1 MKNNKLPFQIGKHY
15 ENWEFDLEPSDM
27 ERILGF
33 DSYVF
38 IREISFLNII
48 PRYTEL
54 VFCWDILKVVILTF
68 DFEIKEQ
75 LELFRDILALNF
87 GSKTQFKNEHLQA
100 EIYSV
105 ARHIEL
111 WLVYIPDGYRIEIS
125 YGCSKYLNIIYN

>member
-1 MKNNKLPFQIGKHY
+1 MKKDKLPFEIGKHY

-33 DSYVF
+33 DSYF
-38 IREISFLNII
+38 YIRELSFLDII

-75 LELFRDILALNF
+75 MELFRDILDLNF
-87 GSKTQFKNEHLQA
+87 GNRAKFKNEDLQA

-111 WLVYIPDGYRIEIS
+111 WLVYIPDGYRIELS
-125 YGCSKYLNIIYN
+125 YGNSKYLKEIYN

>member
-1 MKNNKLPFQIGKHY
+1 MKKNKLPFQIGKHY

-54 VFCWDILKVVILTF
+54 VFCWDILKVVILTV
-68 DFEIKEQ
+68 DFETKEQ
-75 LELFRDILALNF
+75 MELFRDILALNF
-87 GSKTQFKNEHLQA
+87 GSKTQFKNEDLQA

>member
-1 MKNNKLPFQIGKHY
+1 MKKNKLPFQIGKHY

-75 LELFRDILALNF
+75 MELFRNILSLNF

-100 EIYSV
+100 EIYSI

-111 WLVYIPDGYRIEIS
+111 WLVYIPDGYRIELS
-125 YGCSKYLNIIYN
+125 YGSSKYLEEIYN

>member
-15 ENWEFDLEPSDM
+15 ENWEFDLEPSDV
-27 ERILGF
+27 ERIIGF
-33 DSYVF
+33 DSYF
-38 IREISFLNII
+38 HIRELSFLGII

-54 VFCWDILKVVILTF
+54 VFCWDILKVVILTV
-68 DFEIKEQ
+68 DFETKEQ

-87 GSKTQFKNEHLQA
+87 GSKTQFKNEDLQA

>member
-1 MKNNKLPFQIGKHY
+1 MKKDKLPFEIGKHY

-54 VFCWDILKVVILTF
+54 VFCWEILKVVILTF

-75 LELFRDILALNF
+75 MELFRDILALNF
-87 GSKTQFKNEHLQA
+87 GSKTQFKNEDLQA

-125 YGCSKYLNIIYN
+125 YGSSKYLKEIYD

>member
-1 MKNNKLPFQIGKHY
+1 MKKDKLPFQIGKHY

-33 DSYVF
+33 DSYF
-38 IREISFLNII
+38 YIRELSFLDII

-54 VFCWDILKVVILTF
+54 VFCWDILKVVILTI
-68 DFEIKEQ
+68 DFETLVQ
-75 LELFRDILALNF
+75 LHQFKDILDLNF
-87 GSKTQFKNEHLQA
+87 GNRAKFKNEDLQA

-125 YGCSKYLNIIYN
+125 YGSSKYLEEIYN

>member
-1 MKNNKLPFQIGKHY
+1 MKKDKLPFQIGKHY

-48 PRYTEL
+48 PRYAQL
-54 VFCWDILKVVILTF
+54 VFCWDILKVVILTV
-68 DFEIKEQ
+68 DFETKEQ
-75 LELFRDILALNF
+75 MELFRDILALNF
-87 GSKTQFKNEHLQA
+87 GSKTQFKNEDLQA

>member
-54 VFCWDILKVVILTF
+54 VFCWDILKVVILTV
-68 DFEIKEQ
+68 DFETKEQ

-125 YGCSKYLNIIYN
+125 YGSSKYLEEIYN

>member
-1 MKNNKLPFQIGKHY
+1 MKKDKLPFQIGKHY
-15 ENWEFDLEPSDM
+15 ENWEFDLEPSGM

-33 DSYVF
+33 DSYF
-38 IREISFLNII
+38 YIKELSFLGII

-68 DFEIKEQ
+68 DFETKEQ
-75 LELFRDILALNF
+75 MELFRDILALNF
-87 GSKTQFKNEHLQA
+87 GSKTQFKNEDLQA

-111 WLVYIPDGYRIEIS
+111 WLVYIPDGYRVEIS

>member
-1 MKNNKLPFQIGKHY
+1 MKKDKLTFQIGKHY

-68 DFEIKEQ
+68 DFETKEQ
-75 LELFRDILALNF
+75 MELFRDILALNF
-87 GSKTQFKNEHLQA
+87 GSKTQFKNEDLQA

>member
-68 DFEIKEQ
+68 DFETKEQ
-75 LELFRDILALNF
+75 MELFRDILALNF
-87 GSKTQFKNEHLQA
+87 GSKTQFKNEDLQA

-111 WLVYIPDGYRIEIS
+111 WLVYIPDGYRVEIS

>member
-1 MKNNKLPFQIGKHY
+1 MKKDKLPFEIGKHY

-54 VFCWDILKVVILTF
+54 VFCWDILKVIILTV
-68 DFEIKEQ
+68 DFETKEQ
-75 LELFRDILALNF
+75 LELFRDILSLNF
-87 GSKTQFKNEHLQA
+87 GSKTQFKNEDLQA

-111 WLVYIPDGYRIEIS
+111 WLVYIPDGYRIELS
-125 YGCSKYLNIIYN
+125 YGNSKYLRGIYY

>member
-1 MKNNKLPFQIGKHY
+1 MKKDKLPFQIGKHY

-33 DSYVF
+33 DSYF
-38 IREISFLNII
+38 YIRELSFLDII

-54 VFCWDILKVVILTF
+54 VFCWDILKVVILTI
-68 DFEIKEQ
+68 DFETLVQ
-75 LELFRDILALNF
+75 LHQFRDILDLNF
-87 GSKTQFKNEHLQA
+87 GNRAKFKNEDLQA

-111 WLVYIPDGYRIEIS
+111 WLVYIPYGYRIEIS
-125 YGCSKYLNIIYN
+125 YGSSKYLKEIYD

>member
-54 VFCWDILKVVILTF
+54 VFCWDILKVVILTV
-68 DFEIKEQ
+68 DFETKEQ
-75 LELFRDILALNF
+75 MELFRDILALNF
-87 GSKTQFKNEHLQA
+87 GERTQYENEYLDA

>member
-1 MKNNKLPFQIGKHY
+1 MKKNKLPFQIGKHY

-75 LELFRDILALNF
+75 MELFRDTLALNF
-87 GSKTQFKNEHLQA
+87 GSKTQFKNEDLQA

-111 WLVYIPDGYRIEIS
+111 WLVYIPDGYRVEIS

>member
-1 MKNNKLPFQIGKHY
+1 MKKNKLPFQIGKHY

-54 VFCWDILKVVILTF
+54 VFCWDILKVVILTV
-68 DFEIKEQ
+68 DFETKEQ

-87 GSKTQFKNEHLQA
+87 GSKTQFKNEDLQA
-100 EIYSV
+100 EIYSI

-125 YGCSKYLNIIYN
+125 YGNNKYLRGIYY

>member
-75 LELFRDILALNF
+75 MELFRDILALNF
-87 GSKTQFKNEHLQA
+87 GSKTQFKNEDLQA

-111 WLVYIPDGYRIEIS
+111 WLVYISDGYRIEIS
-125 YGCSKYLNIIYN
+125 YGNSKYLRDIYY

>member
-1 MKNNKLPFQIGKHY
+1 MKKNKLPFQIGKHY

-54 VFCWDILKVVILTF
+54 VFCWDILKVVILTV
-68 DFEIKEQ
+68 DFETKEQ

-87 GSKTQFKNEHLQA
+87 GSKTQFKNEDLQA

-111 WLVYIPDGYRIEIS
+111 WLVYIPDGYRVEIS

>member
-1 MKNNKLPFQIGKHY
+1 MKKNKLPFQIGKHY

-75 LELFRDILALNF
+75 MELFRDILALNF
-87 GSKTQFKNEHLQA
+87 GSKTQFKNEDLQA

>member
-1 MKNNKLPFQIGKHY
+1 MKKDKLPFQIGKHY

-33 DSYVF
+33 DSYF
-38 IREISFLNII
+38 YIRELSFLGII

-54 VFCWDILKVVILTF
+54 VFCWDILKVVILTI
-68 DFEIKEQ
+68 DFETREQ
-75 LELFRDILALNF
+75 LELFRDIIDLNF
-87 GSKTQFKNEHLQA
+87 GSRTQCENEFLTA
-100 EIYSV
+100 EVYSI

-125 YGCSKYLNIIYN
+125 YGSSKYLKEIYD

>member
-1 MKNNKLPFQIGKHY
+1 MKKNKLPFQIGKHY

-54 VFCWDILKVVILTF
+54 VFCWDILKVVILTV
-68 DFEIKEQ
+68 DFETKEQ
-75 LELFRDILALNF
+75 IELFRDILALNF

-100 EIYSV
+100 EIYSI

-111 WLVYIPDGYRIEIS
+111 WLVYIPDGYRIELS
-125 YGCSKYLNIIYN
+125 YGNSKYLRGIYY

>member
-1 MKNNKLPFQIGKHY
+1 MKKDKLPFQIGKHY
-15 ENWEFDLEPSDM
+15 ENWEFDLEPSGM

-33 DSYVF
+33 DSYF
-38 IREISFLNII
+38 YIRELSFLDII

-54 VFCWDILKVVILTF
+54 VFCWDILKVVILTI
-68 DFEIKEQ
+68 DFETLVQ
-75 LELFRDILALNF
+75 LHQFRDILDLNF
-87 GSKTQFKNEHLQA
+87 GNRAKFKNEDLQA

-125 YGCSKYLNIIYN
+125 YGSSKYLEEIYN

>member
-1 MKNNKLPFQIGKHY
+1 MKKNKLPFQIGKHY

-33 DSYVF
+33 DSYF
-38 IREISFLNII
+38 YIRELSFLGII

-54 VFCWDILKVVILTF
+54 VFCWDILKVIILTV
-68 DFEIKEQ
+68 DFETKEQ
-75 LELFRDILALNF
+75 LELFRDILSLNF

-100 EIYSV
+100 EIYSI

>member
-54 VFCWDILKVVILTF
+54 VFCWDILKVVILTL
-68 DFEIKEQ
+68 DFETKEQ
-75 LELFRDILALNF
+75 MELFRDILALNF
-87 GSKTQFKNEHLQA
+87 GSKTQFKNEDLQA

-111 WLVYIPDGYRIEIS
+111 WLVYIPDGYRIELS
-125 YGCSKYLNIIYN
+125 YGNSKYLRGIYY

>member
-1 MKNNKLPFQIGKHY
+1 MKKEKLSFQIGKHY

-33 DSYVF
+33 DSYF
-38 IREISFLNII
+38 YIRELSFLDII

-54 VFCWDILKVVILTF
+54 VFCWDLLKVVILTV
-68 DFEIKEQ
+68 DFETKEQ
-75 LELFRDILALNF
+75 LELFRDILDLNF
-87 GSKTQFKNEHLQA
+87 GNRTQFKNEYLHS

-111 WLVYIPDGYRIEIS
+111 WLVYIPDGYRIELS
-125 YGCSKYLNIIYN
+125 YGNSKYLREIYN

>member
-1 MKNNKLPFQIGKHY
+1 MKKDKLPFQIGKHY

-33 DSYVF
+33 DSYF
-38 IREISFLNII
+38 YIRELSFLDII

-54 VFCWDILKVVILTF
+54 VFCWDILKVVILTL
-68 DFEIKEQ
+68 DFETKEQ
-75 LELFRDILALNF
+75 MELFRDILALNF
-87 GSKTQFKNEHLQA
+87 GSKTQFKNEDLQA

-125 YGCSKYLNIIYN
+125 YGCSKYLKEIYD

>member
-1 MKNNKLPFQIGKHY
+1 MKKDKLTFQIGKHY

-54 VFCWDILKVVILTF
+54 VFCWDILKVVILTV
-68 DFEIKEQ
+68 DFETLEQ
-75 LELFRDILALNF
+75 LHQFRDILDLNF
-87 GSKTQFKNEHLQA
+87 GSKTQFKNEDLQA

>member
-68 DFEIKEQ
+68 DFETKEQ
-75 LELFRDILALNF
+75 MELFRDILALNF
-87 GSKTQFKNEHLQA
+87 GSKTQFKNEDLQA

-111 WLVYIPDGYRIEIS
+111 WLVNIPDGYRIEIS
-125 YGCSKYLNIIYN
+125 YGNSKYLRGIYY

>member
-1 MKNNKLPFQIGKHY
+1 MKKDKLPFQIGKHY
-15 ENWEFDLEPSDM
+15 ENWEFDLEPSDV
-27 ERILGF
+27 ERIIGF
-33 DSYVF
+33 DSYF
-38 IREISFLNII
+38 HIRELSFLGII

-54 VFCWDILKVVILTF
+54 VFCWDILKVVILTVE
-68 DFEIKEQ
+68 FETKEQ

-87 GSKTQFKNEHLQA
+87 GSKTQFKNEDLQA

-111 WLVYIPDGYRIEIS
+111 WLVYIPDGYRVEIS

>member
-1 MKNNKLPFQIGKHY
+1 MKKDKLPFQIGKHY
-15 ENWEFDLEPSDM
+15 ENWEFDLEPSDD

-33 DSYVF
+33 DSYF
-38 IREISFLNII
+38 YIRELSFLGII

-54 VFCWDILKVVILTF
+54 VFCWDILKVVILTI
-68 DFEIKEQ
+68 DFETKEQ
-75 LELFRDILALNF
+75 LELFRHILALNF
-87 GSKTQFKNEHLQA
+87 GSKTQFKNEDLQA

-125 YGCSKYLNIIYN
+125 YGSSKYLEEIYN

>member
-1 MKNNKLPFQIGKHY
+1 MKKDKLPFQIGKHY
-15 ENWEFDLEPSDM
+15 ENWEFDLEPSDV
-27 ERILGF
+27 ERIIGF
-33 DSYVF
+33 DSYF
-38 IREISFLNII
+38 HIRELSFLGII

-54 VFCWDILKVVILTF
+54 VFCWDILKVVILTV
-68 DFEIKEQ
+68 DFETKEQ

-87 GSKTQFKNEHLQA
+87 GSKTQFKNEDLQA